1 MLKMFSCLRGKAGQ
15 AKSTKSDYLQRKKLN
30 TRDSS
35 TSSLKMIENREELT
49 LPGGCFV
56 NLCEIGED
64 ITSPRRKQA
73 ITDFTLPNTK
83 EIQHISK
90 DVIAR
95 PMALKK
101 KAMNVTEVNLN
112 GNDMNK
118 QEGKNIS
125 ENKTEN
131 EDVRFGRKSLGER
144 DGFRRKHGVVLGVD
158 PKVDEYVY
166 KLKKKGEDNCAEGA
180 KASY

>member
-1 MLKMFSCLRGKAGQ
+1 MFSCLRGKGGQ

-30 TRDSS
+30 TRDSN
-35 TSSLKMIENREELT
+35 TSSFKMIENKEEVT

-64 ITSPRRKQA
+64 LSSPRRKQA

-83 EIQHISK
+83 EIQQVSK
-90 DVIAR
+90 DVITK

-101 KAMNVTEVNLN
+101 KAMNFTDTKANENELKKGEN
-112 GNDMNK
+112 RST
-118 QEGKNIS
+118 S
-125 ENKTEN
+125 ENRTEN

-144 DGFRRKHGVVLGVD
+144 DGFRRKHGVVLGID
-158 PKVDEYVY
+158 PNVDEYVY
-166 KLKKKGEDNCAEGA
+166 KLKKKGEENCAEGA
-180 KASY
+180 KASN